1 MALGSLLFYLRVLQ
15 QTARWRVFFVCNMI
29 TKRHGLQNADYCRM
43 WVRENGPLVRQSHA
57 RRSRGKAA
65 YNLVR
70 VLIILR
76 SLFTCSLLIMTGG
89 IWQLWTCYPQTT
101 AYYACTCKRVSQV
114 RAVLWLLRTLNQ
126 WTMELRF
133 RWCAFSVV
141 YTCAF
146 TVNCLLR
153 FALSDIC
160 RTETLLSHGRRA
172 AISHTRHVV
181 PGTWLKRDWWWIDH
195 ACITQVPRKYIVPHA
210 QEISRWRYDSIILK
224 CRDKNYR

>member
-1 MALGSLLFYLRVLQ
+1 MR
-15 QTARWRVFFVCNMI
+15 
-29 TKRHGLQNADYCRM
+29 
-43 WVRENGPLVRQSHA
+43 
-57 RRSRGKAA
+57 
-65 YNLVR
+65 
-70 VLIILR
+70 
-76 SLFTCSLLIMTGG
+76 
-89 IWQLWTCYPQTT
+89 

-160 RTETLLSHGRRA
+160 LFFCGTIVWYRCILSRVSWLVGPLKLRVTIQLTQTLTTELEQLTIYKLTAGEPRACHLRRSIDSLIDRLNNRQAIDFSIAFLLVHHHGNFRSSDA
-172 AISHTRHVV
+172 NM
-181 PGTWLKRDWWWIDH
+181 WL
-195 ACITQVPRKYIVPHA
+195 
-210 QEISRWRYDSIILK
+210 ILSCCK
-224 CRDKNYR
+224 LGCN